1 MFYLIF
7 LFRKFLFSRFDKVV
21 VERRKFLE
29 VFVNFEYVYSIL
41 MFLFVLYNLFVN
53 FRERGERESLKRDIV
68 YIFYFFY
75 IVGLFEGFIVYI
87 FVGIKL

>member
-29 VFVNFEYVYSIL
+29 VFVNFVYVYSIL
-41 MFLFVLYNLFVN
+41 MFLFVLYDIFVN
-53 FRERGERESLKRDIV
+53 FREIGEREFKEILF
-68 YIFYFFY
+68 IFFIFF
-75 IVGLFEGFIVYI
+75 IL
-87 FVGIKL
+87 

>member
-29 VFVNFEYVYSIL
+29 VFVNFVYSIL

-68 YIFYFFY
+68 
-75 IVGLFEGFIVYI
+75 
-87 FVGIKL
+87 

>member
-68 YIFYFFY
+68 
-75 IVGLFEGFIVYI
+75 
-87 FVGIKL
+87 

>member
-29 VFVNFEYVYSIL
+29 VFLNFVYVYSIL
-41 MFLFVLYNLFVN
+41 MFLFVLYDIFVN
-53 FRERGERESLKRDIV
+53 FRERGEREFKEKNCL
-68 YIFYFFY
+68 IFFLFFLY
-75 IVGLFEGFIVYI
+75 CRFI
-87 FVGIKL
+87 

>member
-29 VFVNFEYVYSIL
+29 VFVNFEYVYICSIL

-68 YIFYFFY
+68 
-75 IVGLFEGFIVYI
+75 
-87 FVGIKL
+87 